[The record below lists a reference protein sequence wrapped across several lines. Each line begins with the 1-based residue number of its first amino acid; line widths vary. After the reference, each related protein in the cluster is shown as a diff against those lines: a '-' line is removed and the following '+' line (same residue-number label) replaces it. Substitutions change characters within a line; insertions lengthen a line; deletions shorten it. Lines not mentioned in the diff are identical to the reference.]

1 MFTSLI
7 KTGTATYLKR
17 KRERNINGYSF
28 LKGNYTLHKM
38 GKNKLI
44 VVHHQAGCGM
54 PRAARAGKQPATVM
68 AELQDEDRTET
79 EKDTTA
85 NN

>member
-44 VVHHQAGCGM
+44 VVHHQAECGM
-54 PRAARAGKQPATVM
+54 PRAARAGKQPAAAM

-85 NN
+85 ND